1 MVERRTR
8 GLLDTN
14 VAIDLPYID
23 ADALPVELA
32 ISAITLAE
40 LAIGPLSTDDPVKR
54 AQRQTRLQ
62 QVEGAFDPLP
72 FDAEAAR
79 RYGAVHAAVSAA
91 GRSARRRFA
100 DLLIACVAISNDL
113 PLFTA
118 NLQDYAGLEGLL
130 TVVPVPVPQNPL

>member
-1 MVERRTR
+1 MPDRVPR

-23 ADALPVELA
+23 VDVLPVEMA

-54 AQRQTRLQ
+54 AERQARLQ
-62 QVEGAFDPLP
+62 QVEAAFDPLP

-79 RYGAVHAAVSAA
+79 RYGTVHASVSAA

-113 PLFTA
+113 PLFTV
-118 NLQDYAGLEGLL
+118 NVQDYAGLERLL
-130 TVVPVPVPQNPL
+130 TVVPVPPRNPL

>member
-1 MVERRTR
+1 VVDRAPR

-23 ADALPVELA
+23 ADALPVDMA

-40 LAIGPLSTDDPVKR
+40 LTIGPLSTEDPAKR
-54 AQRQTRLQ
+54 AERQTRLQ
-62 QVEGAFDPLP
+62 QVEAAFDPLP

-79 RYGAVHAAVSAA
+79 RYGAVHAAVSAR

-118 NLQDYAGLEGLL
+118 DVQDYAGLERLL
-130 TVVPVPVPQNPL
+130 TVVPVPAPQNPL